1 MREFSFQGF
10 ICYNALEN
18 STGIKGTDIT
28 MNKTKQDGNIPVNKP
43 SKKRLK
49 RILITAALILP
60 VFLLIRFISPTWTPK
75 IQGRNSISELR
86 SVAINGAD
94 LTVLIRGTDKNNPVL
109 IFVHG
114 GPCCSEIPYVRKYQD
129 ELEKDF
135 TIVHY
140 DQRGSG
146 RSYKAS
152 QDYSDVTAKTH
163 VDDLIALT
171 EYVEDCLNKDKVI
184 LLGHSFGT
192 YIATQAAA
200 QRPDLYEAYVGIG
213 QMSDTIKSEL
223 NTLDKLIAAAEE
235 KGDKA
240 DAEALKN
247 LKPSIQSGTAIVPRD
262 YVRKYGFAARKI
274 DDNLDYV
281 LAFLFGTEYNLSDAA
296 GFYMASAKYQDA
308 LVMEGLTHPIT
319 EIVTDLDIPVY
330 FVMGKY
336 DGMTSPEAAKEYLVS
351 LGGEGAREMVIYE
364 KSAHYP
370 QFEEKEAFS
379 KWMRE
384 TLKGE

>member
-1 MREFSFQGF
+1 MNNTEK
-10 ICYNALEN
+10 
-18 STGIKGTDIT
+18 STQAPK
-28 MNKTKQDGNIPVNKP
+28 NKP
-43 SKKRLK
+43 SRKRIK
-49 RILITAALILP
+49 IILITVALILP

-75 IQGRNSISELR
+75 IKGSNSISELK
-86 SVAINGAD
+86 SVQINGED
-94 LTVLIRGTDKNNPVL
+94 LTVLIRGTDKDNPVL

-114 GPCCSEIPYVRKYQD
+114 GPCCSEIPYVRKYQG

-146 RSYKAS
+146 KSYKADK
-152 QDYSDVTAKTH
+152 DYSTTTAETH

-171 EYVEDCLNKDKVI
+171 EYVEDYLNKDKVI
-184 LLGHSFGT
+184 LAGHSFGT

-200 QRPDLYEAYVGIG
+200 LRPDLYEAYVGIG

-223 NTLDKLIAAAEE
+223 YTLDTLIAIAEEDGEKTAAAELR
-235 KGDKA
+235 D
-240 DAEALKN
+240 LK
-247 LKPSIQSGTAIVPRD
+247 LSIQNGDRIVPRD
-262 YVRKYGFAARKI
+262 YVRRYGYAARKI

-281 LAFLFGTEYNLSDAA
+281 LAFLFGTEYNLRDAA
-296 GFYMASAKYQDA
+296 GFYMASAKYQDQ
-308 LVMEGLTHPIT
+308 LVMEGLNHPIT
-319 EIVTDLDIPVY
+319 EIVTSLDIPVY

-336 DGMTSPEAAKEYLVS
+336 DGMTSPEAAKEYLDS
-351 LGGEGAREMVIYE
+351 LGGEGTKEFVIFDE
-364 KSAHYP
+364 SAHYP

-384 TLKGE
+384 TCKGE

>member
-18 STGIKGTDIT
+18 STGIKGADIT

-60 VFLLIRFISPTWTPK
+60 VFLLIRFIMPTWTPAIK
-75 IQGRNSISELR
+75 GSNSISELR
-86 SVAINGAD
+86 SVTVNDAD
-94 LTVLIRGTDKNNPVL
+94 LTVLIRGENKDNPVL
-109 IFVHG
+109 LFVHG

-146 RSYKAS
+146 RSYKS
-152 QDYSDVTAKTH
+152 GQDYSDVTAKTH

-171 EYVEDCLNKDKVI
+171 EYVEDYLNKDKVI
-184 LLGHSFGT
+184 LAGHSYGT
-192 YIATQAAA
+192 YIATQAASL
-200 QRPDLYEAYVGIG
+200 RPDLYEAYVGIG

-223 NTLDKLIAAAEE
+223 NTLDKCIAAAEE
-235 KGDKA
+235 KSNDA
-240 DAEALKN
+240 DAEKLRD
-247 LKPSIQSGTAIVPRD
+247 LKPSIQNGSMIVPRD

-274 DDNLDYV
+274 DDNRDYV

-296 GFYMASAKYQDA
+296 GFYTASIKYQDA
-308 LVMEGLTHPIT
+308 LIMEALDHPIT
-319 EIVTDLDIPVY
+319 EIVTRINIPVY
-330 FVMGKY
+330 FVLGRY
-336 DGMTSPEAAKEYLVS
+336 DGMTSPESAREYLDS

-364 KSAHYP
+364 ESAHYP

-379 KWMRE
+379 KWMWE
-384 TLKGE
+384 TFKGE

>member
-1 MREFSFQGF
+1 
-10 ICYNALEN
+10 
-18 STGIKGTDIT
+18 
-28 MNKTKQDGNIPVNKP
+28 MNNTEKSAQAPKNKP

-49 RILITAALILP
+49 IILIIVALILP
-60 VFLLIRFISPTWTPK
+60 VFLLIRFISPSWTPK
-75 IQGRNSISELR
+75 IKGSNSISELK
-86 SVAINGAD
+86 SVSINGED
-94 LTVLIRGTDKNNPVL
+94 LTLLIRGANKDNPVL

-146 RSYKAS
+146 RSYKAGK
-152 QDYSDVTAKTH
+152 DYSDVTAKTH

-171 EYVEDCLNKDKVI
+171 EYVEDYLNKDKVI

-200 QRPDLYEAYVGIG
+200 LRPDLYEAYVGIG

-223 NTLDKLIAAAEE
+223 NTLDKCIAAAEE

-247 LKPSIQSGTAIVPRD
+247 LKPSIQNGSMIVPRD

-274 DDNLDYV
+274 DDNRDYV
-281 LAFLFGTEYNLSDAA
+281 LAFLFGTEYNLRDAA
-296 GFYMASAKYQDA
+296 GFYMASAKYQDT

-336 DGMTSPEAAKEYLVS
+336 DGMTSPEAAKEYLDS
-351 LGGEGAREMVIYE
+351 LGGEGAKEFVIFDE
-364 KSAHYP
+364 SAHYP
-370 QFEEKEAFS
+370 QFEEKESFS

-384 TLKGE
+384 TFKGEKYGLQSEDI